1 MIDGTVKERIQKYE
15 ESSAEIIKSY
25 VEKTSYLNEDVIRVP
40 DTASSNVHKIWV
52 FKSKGVNPLGIEED
66 RLHYF
71 IIRKKWFDYN
81 VWSDER
87 KTPYGKWGIIIPLA
101 VYEYIAQRKNYR
113 HELVVSVTNDV
124 HKYKSDLHFHET
136 HSFYSITFEEMNR
149 FIRKYFFVSKTAW
162 GDEVLGLPYSLFKR
176 V

>member
-1 MIDGTVKERIQKYE
+1 MINSPVRERIQRYE
-15 ESSAEIIKSY
+15 ESAAEIIKAY
-25 VEKTSYLNEDVIRVP
+25 IEKTGYTMEDVVRLK
-40 DTASSNVHKIWV
+40 DTAGSTTHKIWIL
-52 FKSKGVNPLGIEED
+52 KSKGTNPLGIEEN

-87 KTPYGKWGIIIPLA
+87 RTPYGKWGIIIPLA

-113 HELVVSVTNDV
+113 HELIVSVTNDV
-124 HKYKSDLHFHET
+124 HKYQSDTHLHDMY
-136 HSFYSITFEEMNR
+136 SFYSITFEEIDKFMKKYY
-149 FIRKYFFVSKTAW
+149 FISKTKW